1 MFSGIVSALGK
12 VSRIVSKNESA
23 ELVIRDVK
31 NLKEFKAGES
41 IAVNGVCLTVR
52 DNTKDTFTVDLS
64 TETISRTC
72 FKNIE
77 EQTSVNLERSLTPS
91 DKVSGHFVS
100 GHVDCVG
107 HITSVDHKSGEIVFC
122 FKYPV
127 EYAPYIIE
135 KGSVAIDGI
144 SLTAFS
150 CVDNGFSVA
159 IIPFTF
165 SHTNLAF
172 RKTGDV
178 VNIEYDMIGKYIY
191 KACETILLSS
201 DAGKKIS
208 LEMLRRQGI
217 LK

>member
-1 MFSGIVSALGK
+1 MFSGIISNIGTIDQIIRKNEGATL
-12 VSRIVSKNESA
+12 IVSGG
-23 ELVIRDVK
+23 DG
-31 NLKEFKAGES
+31 FKGFEIGES

-52 DNTKDTFTVDLS
+52 DSSKETFTVDLS
-64 TETISRTC
+64 AETLSRTC
-72 FKNIE
+72 FKSIGDR
-77 EQTSVNLERSLTPS
+77 TRVNLERALTPS
-91 DKVSGHFVS
+91 DKISGHFVS

-107 HITSVDHKSGEIVFC
+107 HITSVDHKSSEIVFC

-150 CVDNGFSVA
+150 CVDDRFSVS

-201 DAGKKIS
+201 DTDKKVS
-208 LEMLRRQGI
+208 LELLRRQGI